1 MQTITL
7 SDCVLAGL
15 TSPKKPLEG
24 LEDQQQ
30 EDRGRDEEAVT
41 SGGEGQGRVADKV
54 LVEVV
59 ALGRHQDGHDVRRR
73 LADGRQEQEP
83 AVKQRCQGELEQESE
98 LRGH

>member
-1 MQTITL
+1 M
-7 SDCVLAGL
+7 
-15 TSPKKPLEG
+15 
-24 LEDQQQ
+24 
-30 EDRGRDEEAVT
+30 T

-83 AVKQRCQGELEQESE
+83 AVKQRCQGELEQERE
-98 LRGH
+98 LSGQ